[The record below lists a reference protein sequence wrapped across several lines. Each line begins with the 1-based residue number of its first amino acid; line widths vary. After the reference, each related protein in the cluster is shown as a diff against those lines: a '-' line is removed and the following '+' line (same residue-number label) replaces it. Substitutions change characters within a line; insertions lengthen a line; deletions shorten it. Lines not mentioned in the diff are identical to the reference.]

1 MRILVVE
8 EEPQAR
14 SFLVQTFAAEGF
26 SVDHL
31 GDVTHA
37 LPHALTHSFD
47 LVIMDFGRATA
58 ARLSV
63 LPEFQA
69 QLPELPVMVLSGSD
83 HLATKLETFKMGV
96 VDYMTK
102 PFSIDE
108 LLARARVHLYRGK
121 SVSRLQVG
129 ALTLD
134 ERSREAHTNGSVMS
148 LSDLE
153 FRVLRHLLLHAG
165 EVVTRERLLSDVWG
179 YDFDPGTNVVDVC
192 VRRLRRKLGPDA
204 PIETVRN
211 AGYRIAVS
219 RAELDAV

>member
-14 SFLVQTFAAEGF
+14 SFLVRAFAAEGF

-31 GDVTHA
+31 GDVMHA
-37 LPHALTHSFD
+37 LPHALAHSFD
-47 LVIMDFGRATA
+47 LVIMDVGRSSAE
-58 ARLSV
+58 RLSV

-69 QLPELPVMVLSGSD
+69 RLPELPVMVLSGSD
-83 HLATKLETFKMGV
+83 HLPTKLETFKMGV
-96 VDYMTK
+96 VDYVTK

-121 SVSRLQVG
+121 NVNRLQVG
-129 ALTLD
+129 SLALD
-134 ERSREAHTNGSVMS
+134 ERSREAHINGSVTS
-148 LSDLE
+148 LSDRE
-153 FRVLRHLLLHAG
+153 FGVLRHLLVHAG
-165 EVVTRERLLSDVWG
+165 QVVSRERLLSDVWG
-179 YDFDPGTNVVDVC
+179 YDFDPETNVVDVC
-192 VRRLRRKLGPDA
+192 VRRLRRRLGPDA

-219 RAELDAV
+219 GAELDAV